1 MALRSPTSFHS
12 NWGSYSTVSL
22 PTSADVQVGDTAFD
36 TDLGQLV
43 VCTAIGPVVWTAVGG
58 GGGGST
64 TWIEPAHIGLNQNQ
78 QLPAVVANQNSTV
91 GGTVFIT
98 ALPTGGKTLQMI
110 GCSVWRPVADLV
122 QVGAWWNGA
131 LVASSTPAGTV
142 ATANAWTNILFQTPL
157 SVTSQQLGTFF
168 NYGVVPIGPPF
179 NVVGLIGSFKPNVGQ
194 LGTRIAFGVYG
205 QLWALQD
212 SPYLMYNYAI
222 PNLGGGAG
230 STPTGPNLVGP
241 VGPGINGEPNSVT
254 GFMFP
259 VDPIWTIV

>member
-1 MALRSPTSFHS
+1 MPRRDGDARALRGRVISPNAPAASEVLTWDGAQWIPQPAS
-12 NWGSYSTVSL
+12 
-22 PTSADVQVGDTAFD
+22 
-36 TDLGQLV
+36 
-43 VCTAIGPVVWTAVGG
+43 

-78 QLPAVVANQNSTV
+78 QLPVVVANQDSSV

-98 ALPTGGKTLQMI
+98 AVPTGKTLQMI

-122 QVGAWWNGA
+122 RVGAWWNGN
-131 LVASSTPAGTV
+131 LVASSPAAGTV
-142 ATANAWTNILFQTPL
+142 ATANAWTSILFDTPY
-157 SVTSQQLGTFF
+157 SVSNANLGTFL
-168 NYGVVPIGPPF
+168 NYGVAPIGPPL
-179 NVVGLIGSFKPNVGQ
+179 NIVGLIGSFKPNVGQ

-230 STPTGPNLVGP
+230 STPTGPNLVGQI
-241 VGPGINGEPNSVT
+241 GFGINRPPDSVT

-259 VDPIWTIV
+259 VDPIWALV